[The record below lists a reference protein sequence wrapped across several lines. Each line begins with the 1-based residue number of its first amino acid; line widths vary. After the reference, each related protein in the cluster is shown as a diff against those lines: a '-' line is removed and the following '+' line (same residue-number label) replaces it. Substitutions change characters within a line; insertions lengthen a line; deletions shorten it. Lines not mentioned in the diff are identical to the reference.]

1 MAIITFLIETSMAGW
16 QHLQV
21 ENHHF
26 KDREREKMCGIRRHC
41 RSKRRSS
48 KEIVAL
54 KKKKKGDLFG
64 IHLEVIFQ
72 GVNFLAAYMSFPRL
86 LQQITTSK
94 VA

>member
-1 MAIITFLIETSMAGW
+1 MWNKEA
-16 QHLQV
+16 LQ
-21 ENHHF
+21 
-26 KDREREKMCGIRRHC
+26 I
-41 RSKRRSS
+41 
-48 KEIVAL
+48 KEEEL
-54 KKKKKGDLFG
+54 QGDSCFKKKKKGDLFG